1 MARVKLDYSQVVFC
15 YSTTMDVRFDDIN
28 IGYHLGN
35 DRLVSLLGEAR
46 SRFLESRGLSEL
58 GSPGVIVSDLVVQY
72 KAEGRLRD
80 RLRFD
85 IGIADPNRYGG
96 DIVYR
101 VVREA
106 HGQATAVAAAPPGS
120 APANETPAN
129 ETPAKETVIALAKT
143 GIVFYDYQE
152 ARVCSAPDA
161 FFVQS

>member
-106 HGQATAVAAAPPGS
+106 HDQATASAATGGS
-120 APANETPAN
+120 APAHEAEP
-129 ETPAKETVIALAKT
+129 KETIIALAKT
-143 GIVFYDYQE
+143 GIVFYDYQQ